1 MTPDLPP
8 PLSGSDF
15 SRLKTICIR
24 ALVYILIVGAV
35 MQIVMLDADNA
46 NNSRFSEFSYTEGL
60 QTLFLSAIAFL
71 LIYIR
76 RTDSAFPNV
85 ALLMLGFILASL
97 AREQDHHLDL
107 HVFDGAWQL
116 VVFLIVVPCLVLVW
130 RNREK
135 FLQEFNDYSHSSAFG
150 LFAAGFLTT
159 YVFSR
164 LYGRTEFW
172 RTLMDASYDRAIKNS
187 AEEVTELMGY
197 MLLFFATVELLL
209 LVRRLRKNRQEKQS
223 LANSN

>member
-1 MTPDLPP
+1 
-8 PLSGSDF
+8 
-15 SRLKTICIR
+15 
-24 ALVYILIVGAV
+24 
-35 MQIVMLDADNA
+35 
-46 NNSRFSEFSYTEGL
+46 
-60 QTLFLSAIAFL
+60 
-71 LIYIR
+71 
-76 RTDSAFPNV
+76 
-85 ALLMLGFILASL
+85 MLGFILASL